1 MEAQKDFKIYD
12 NDKLANV
19 DTTHIVQALN
29 NIKHGLNR
37 SNKAGVFNL
46 EESHQLYN
54 DLQLVTAVLV
64 ECNNKMI
71 DTKST

>member
-1 MEAQKDFKIYD
+1 METHKDFKICD
-12 NDKLANV
+12 NDKPTNV

-54 DLQLVTAVLV
+54 DLQLVTAILV
-64 ECNNKMI
+64 DCNNKMV